1 MQRRHT
7 ILETVK
13 PFSEEFGQLARNW
26 CSDFS
31 TRILKWIW
39 AGYDLLR
46 EEILSK
52 TNWDLAKDDL
62 EREITELLEIRI
74 RRIMP
79 SPIFCY
85 IRAYAKE
92 RETRMPPPAQP
103 PEYDLAFIMF
113 SNERIMWPIEA
124 KVLKTDDNISEYV
137 KDIRNEF
144 LTCRYAPFSSE
155 GAMLGYLLS
164 GKPAK
169 AFLKIEKSLGV
180 KLSEHTDFLNRD
192 HIQSLHDRK
201 VPDGKNYPSNFRCH
215 HLMMLLNV

>member
-1 MQRRHT
+1 MSRRYT

-13 PFSEEFGQLARNW
+13 PVHEEFGQLAQKL

-31 TRILKWIW
+31 NRMLGWIW

-52 TNWDLAKDDL
+52 TDWDLAKDDL

-74 RRIMP
+74 RRSMP

-85 IRAYAKE
+85 IRLYAKE
-92 RETRMPPPAQP
+92 RETRMSPPAQP
-103 PEYDLAFIMF
+103 PEYDIAFILY
-113 SNERIMWPIEA
+113 SNERLMWPIEA
-124 KVLKTDDNISEYV
+124 KVLYTDGSISEYIN
-137 KDIRNEF
+137 DIRNEF

-169 AFLKIEKSLGV
+169 AFSKIEKSLGT
-180 KLSEHTDFLNRD
+180 KLSKHPDFLNRGHRQSS
-192 HIQSLHDRK
+192 HIRN
-201 VPDGKNYPSNFRCH
+201 VEEGKNYPENFRCH
-215 HLMMLLNV
+215 HLMMLLR